1 MLADSGLLRDLSQY
15 AFSTTGHALCLYGDS
30 AYPLRI
36 HLQTPFRIVAPNP
49 LMEEYNHSM
58 SSVRISV
65 EWIFGDI
72 INYFKF
78 LDFKKDLKIALS
90 SVGKMYIV
98 SALLCN
104 AYTCLYGNTT
114 SKFFDQLPPPIQEYF
129 H

>member
-30 AYPLRI
+30 AYPLRV

-49 LMEEYNHSM
+49 LMEGFNHSM

-78 LDFKKDLKIALS
+78 LDFKQER
-90 SVGKMYIV
+90 
-98 SALLCN
+98 
-104 AYTCLYGNTT
+104 
-114 SKFFDQLPPPIQEYF
+114 SK
-129 H
+129 

>member
-15 AFSTTGHALCLYGDS
+15 AFSNTGHPLCLCGDL
-30 AYPLRI
+30 AYPLRV

-78 LDFKKDLKIALS
+78 VDFKKDLKIAL
-90 SVGKMYIV
+90 
-98 SALLCN
+98 A
-104 AYTCLYGNTT
+104 
-114 SKFFDQLPPPIQEYF
+114 Q
-129 H
+129 